1 MRRRIVLFLLAAGFC
16 SADVAGAQVSM
27 VQPIQWIISE
37 STGVDMWAYIAPD
50 GRTITFS
57 RALDKRTFELLV
69 TDSHGRQPRPFLKIP
84 PAASLTRAA
93 WSRRHRRLAFIGN
106 ASGDSGTGLYVAD
119 ASGTHVTSIPTKG
132 LSGQFL
138 YPSWMPD
145 GRSVVVVDAAAP
157 GGNTLYR
164 VDLESGESN
173 ALTKPTE
180 MLVGM
185 PSVSPDGRAVAFAG
199 QLNEG
204 QKYDQTKNH
213 IWVIPIA
220 GGRPAEISA
229 GTGRQPDWSPDGRWV
244 AFSSGRDDPAGRHAI
259 FVVNRTG
266 GNLTQ
271 LTDHAVNP
279 QHPIWSPNGKWLVFS
294 AQPTERQDVFGLARI
309 DVPKLP
315 R

>member
-1 MRRRIVLFLLAAGFC
+1 MRRLIVLFMLAAGFC
-16 SADVAGAQVSM
+16 PSGVADTQVSM
-27 VQPIQWIISE
+27 IQPIQWIIGE

-50 GRTITFS
+50 GDTITFS

-69 TDSHGRQPRPFLKIP
+69 TDSQGRQPRPFLKMP

-93 WSRRHRRLAFIGN
+93 WSRRHRRLAFIGS

-119 ASGTHVTSIPTKG
+119 VSGTNVTSIATKG

-164 VDLESGESN
+164 VDLESGESS

-180 MLVGM
+180 VLVGM
-185 PSVSPDGRAVAFAG
+185 PSVSPDGKVVAFAG

-204 QKYDQTKNH
+204 QKYDQTKNQ
-213 IWVIPIA
+213 IWMIPIA
-220 GGRPAEISA
+220 GGRPTEISA

-244 AFSSGRDDPAGRHAI
+244 AFTSGRDDPAGRHAI
-259 FVVNRTG
+259 FVVNRAG
-266 GNLTQ
+266 GNLAQ

-279 QHPIWSPNGKWLVFS
+279 QHPVWSPNGKWLVFS
-294 AQPTERQDVFGLARI
+294 AQPTGRQDVFGLARI

>member
-1 MRRRIVLFLLAAGFC
+1 MRRRIVLLLLSAGFC
-16 SADVAGAQVSM
+16 SADVAVAQVSM
-27 VQPIQWIISE
+27 VQPIQWIVRE

-50 GRTITFS
+50 GETITFS
-57 RALDKRTFELLV
+57 RALDRRTFELLV
-69 TDSHGRQPRPFLKIP
+69 TDIKGRQPQPFLKMP

-93 WSRRHRRLAFIGN
+93 WSRRHRRLAFIGS

-119 ASGTHVTSIPTKG
+119 ASGANVNSIPTKG

-145 GRSVVVVDAAAP
+145 GRSVVVVDAGAP
-157 GGNTLYR
+157 GGNTLFR
-164 VDLESGESN
+164 VDLESGESS

-180 MLVGM
+180 VLVGM
-185 PSVSPDGRAVAFAG
+185 PSVSPDGDVVAFAG

-204 QKYDQTKNH
+204 QRYDQTKNR
-213 IWVIPIA
+213 IWLVPVA
-220 GGRPAEISA
+220 GGRPVEISA

-244 AFSSGRDDPAGRHAI
+244 AFTSGRDDPSGRHAI
-259 FVVNRTG
+259 FVVDRAG
-266 GNLTQ
+266 GKLTQ

-279 QHPIWSPNGKWLVFS
+279 QHPVWSPNGKWLVFS
-294 AQPTERQDVFGLARI
+294 AQPTERPDVFGLARI